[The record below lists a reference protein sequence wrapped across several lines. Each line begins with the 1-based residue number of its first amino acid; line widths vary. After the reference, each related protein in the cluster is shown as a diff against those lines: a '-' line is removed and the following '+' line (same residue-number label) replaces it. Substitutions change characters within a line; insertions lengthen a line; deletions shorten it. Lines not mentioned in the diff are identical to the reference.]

1 MLQFQPGDNMI
12 EGETGGYNTTNGETI
27 TFSVITD
34 PTQTISGTIDVVF
47 ASPDG
52 LFSDVTVTLN
62 IVNNVWARSNIVW
75 VSKPNDPNYPEGG
88 YLTFAVTP
96 ADNATIPANSQ
107 GVFFQWGSLVAISP
121 APLPGSTDTGYNAGK
136 YPSGHILFDPRPSG
150 TTYNYAWTNIP
161 YISETTGKFGAYY
174 EDAFKDYGEDGSG
187 FNATVGKGDIC
198 RYISARHWVSGNW
211 RLPSPAEYTKLNNE
225 GNVSTGGFFHG
236 YCSRW

>member
-121 APLPGSTDTGYNAGK
+121 HRFQGQQIRAITLVNIRAVIFFSIPDQAVLPIITHGQTFLISVKQLVSSEHTMRMLSKITARTVPASMLQLVKVIFAAIFLPGIG
-136 YPSGHILFDPRPSG
+136 
-150 TTYNYAWTNIP
+150 
-161 YISETTGKFGAYY
+161 
-174 EDAFKDYGEDGSG
+174 
-187 FNATVGKGDIC
+187 
-198 RYISARHWVSGNW
+198 
-211 RLPSPAEYTKLNNE
+211 
-225 GNVSTGGFFHG
+225 
-236 YCSRW
+236 